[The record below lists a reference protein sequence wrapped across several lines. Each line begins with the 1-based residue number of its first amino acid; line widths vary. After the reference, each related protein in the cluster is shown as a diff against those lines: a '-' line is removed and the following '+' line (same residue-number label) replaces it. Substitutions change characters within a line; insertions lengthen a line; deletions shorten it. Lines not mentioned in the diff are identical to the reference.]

1 MEHEKDNNLSGP
13 LGVPRLPVT
22 TALSPLTPLKWKSIQ
37 RDDVGKDEQKG
48 NRDVA
53 TKSVASQPEEV
64 IEEQQPP
71 MVLTGGDL
79 SVDLQAKG
87 SVGTIL
93 ANGEQAIEQSSGGD
107 ASGLER

>member
-1 MEHEKDNNLSGP
+1 MSGP

-37 RDDVGKDEQKG
+37 RDDDGKEAQKG
-48 NRDVA
+48 NRDVV
-53 TKSVASQPEEV
+53 TKSVAFQPEEV

-71 MVLTGGDL
+71 MVLTGGDQ

-87 SVGTIL
+87 SVGTIP

-107 ASGLER
+107 GSGLER

>member
-1 MEHEKDNNLSGP
+1 
-13 LGVPRLPVT
+13 VPRLPVT

-37 RDDVGKDEQKG
+37 RDDVGKEAQKG
-48 NRDVA
+48 N
-53 TKSVASQPEEV
+53 KSVASQPEEV

-71 MVLTGGDL
+71 MVLTGGDQ

-87 SVGTIL
+87 SVGTIP

>member
-1 MEHEKDNNLSGP
+1 MSGP

-37 RDDVGKDEQKG
+37 RDDVGKEAQKG
-48 NRDVA
+48 DRDMV

-71 MVLTGGDL
+71 MVLTGGDQ

-87 SVGTIL
+87 SVGTIP